1 MADDL
6 TLYGNI
12 EVTRTWKVAWMCRE
26 LGLQFQNNRTDGF
39 LDPSWKSPEYLAI
52 NPNGLMPS
60 IKDGEFVLWE
70 TMAIN
75 LYLAKKFG
83 LGRLYPATQEGE
95 ALAWQWSF
103 WATTRL
109 EVPFLVVGVSN
120 MDHAPGSELERYFLK
135 HAPMWT
141 PDEVARSRAVLN
153 GPFDVL
159 DNKLAASPYMLGSEF
174 SVADLNVAMIMSSN
188 SIAKISLSGKPNL
201 VNWLQNCWSRP
212 ECPRREALIK
222 GLNEVR

>member
-1 MADDL
+1 
-6 TLYGNI
+6 
-12 EVTRTWKVAWMCRE
+12 MCRE
-26 LGLQFQNNRTDGF
+26 LDIEFQNDRTEHF

-75 LYLAKKFG
+75 LYLAKKYG
-83 LGRLYPATQEGE
+83 LGRLYPETLEGE

-109 EVPFLVVGVSN
+109 EVPFLVVGVSKAN
-120 MDHAPGSELERYFLK
+120 HARGGELERYFLK

-141 PDEVARSRAVLN
+141 PKEVTRSSAVLN
-153 GPFDVL
+153 GPLDVL
-159 DNKLAASPYMLGSEF
+159 NGKLATSPYLLGSEF
-174 SVADLNVAMIMSSN
+174 SVADLNVAMIVSAN
-188 SIAKISLSGKPNL
+188 SFAKISLSDKPNL
-201 VNWLQNCWSRP
+201 VKWLQRCWSRP
-212 ECPRREALIK
+212 ACPRKDVLLEALDH
-222 GLNEVR
+222 VR